1 MMRRVDKY
9 RRGSMDEITTYS
21 SSFECAPYI
30 RSPID
35 SRIGASVLRAA
46 NAASVPAPGDFV
58 VTLKFSSVLAVYAL
72 CELGDG

>member
-9 RRGSMDEITTYS
+9 RRDSIDEMTIYL

-30 RSPID
+30 RKPMP

-58 VTLKFSSVLAVYAL
+58 ATASFPAYSP
-72 CELGDG
+72 